1 MALLS
6 QVGKQRLS
14 APRAFRVMSD
24 MPEFQLLA
32 GDVLV
37 LDEACWDDDG
47 LYVIGGM
54 GPSYFVDE
62 IVVRTGRG
70 TLRKWP
76 QGVVCDRYDTDD
88 PDGFCLPYPV
98 RSVLRV
104 HHGRWA
110 SEAAEM
116 AKAAE

>member
-1 MALLS
+1 MALLA
-6 QVGKQRLS
+6 QVGSSQLS
-14 APRAFRVMSD
+14 APRALRVMRA
-24 MPEFQLLA
+24 MPQFQLEK

-54 GPSYFVDE
+54 GPDYFVDE
-62 IVVRTGRG
+62 ITVRTGRG

-76 QGVVCDRYDTDD
+76 EGVICPRYEVDD
-88 PDGFCLPYPV
+88 PKGFCIPFPV

-104 HHGRWA
+104 HAGRW
-110 SEAAEM
+110 
-116 AKAAE
+116 KG